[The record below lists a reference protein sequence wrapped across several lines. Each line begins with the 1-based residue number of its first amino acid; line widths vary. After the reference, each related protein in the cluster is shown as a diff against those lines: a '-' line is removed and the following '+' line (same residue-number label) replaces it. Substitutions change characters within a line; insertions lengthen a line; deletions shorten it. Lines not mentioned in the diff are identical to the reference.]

1 MKNETTFLSILFEA
15 IKLTFKVL
23 WQVTKFIVRHTPK
36 AVVTVAKA
44 KRELTDTLV
53 NEYQNIQKHI
63 REEELNAKI
72 RALKGRKN
80 V

>member
-1 MKNETTFLSILFEA
+1 VKNETTFLSILFEA
-15 IKLTFKVL
+15 IKLTFKIL
-23 WQVTKFIVRHTPK
+23 WLTKFIIRHTPK

-72 RALKGRKN
+72 RALKERRG
-80 V
+80 